1 MADILPPFPV
11 DSEANSY
18 TRIDWYLKLRTLLN
32 SVNSVAWAVIDKAGS
47 NLTDIQTRNHNDL
60 QNIQGGVVGERNH
73 LSNAELAEATNTRS
87 SRGIDTTDDLII
99 DLATKGL
106 VLKDTQGTPH
116 YWRVT
121 ISTLGVL
128 TTTDLGTT
136 KP

>member
-32 SVNSVAWAVIDKAGS
+32 SVNNIAWAVIDKAGS

-60 QNIQGGVVGERNH
+60 QNVQGGASGERNH
-73 LSNAELAEATNTRS
+73 LSNAQLTEATAARSTR
-87 SRGIDTTDDLII
+87 GVDTTDYLI
-99 DLATKGL
+99 TTSGL
-106 VLKDTQGTPH
+106 VLRSPNLH
-116 YWRVT
+116 YWVAS
-121 ISTLGVL
+121 IS
-128 TTTDLGTT
+128 DLGIVTWTDVGLT